1 MRTTARQ
8 TNKCGGF
15 LQMFFDGCDGQ
26 GGRAKRR
33 EDGLRK
39 TQGDNMGG
47 TTRSVNRGKGWFGK
61 CEVER

>member
-1 MRTTARQ
+1 
-8 TNKCGGF
+8 
-15 LQMFFDGCDGQ
+15 MFFDGCDGQ